1 MLEKKII
8 TQIIIF
14 VNRKEEAAQ
23 CLDRLKKRDMK
34 IGCDFISSEIKSNK
48 EKIEK
53 VNKFRH
59 GEFEIMFATD
69 IMARGI
75 DIRTVGL
82 VVNYGVP
89 LYKKEGAINF
99 HTYIHRIARTGRFID
114 LGVSLTFLKQK

>member
-1 MLEKKII
+1 
-8 TQIIIF
+8 
-14 VNRKEEAAQ
+14 
-23 CLDRLKKRDMK
+23 MK

-114 LGVSLTFLKQK
+114 LGVSLTFLKQKQPHQAESDDVLIHKVDKYFKESKNDQEK